1 MKEANKEIIVNH
13 KAAEL
18 YSIVLDVE
26 KYPDYIPWCTK
37 IEILVKGKKQMKAN
51 MIVDYKLFPSQKFTS
66 KVIFDSK
73 SLIIKTKYIEGPLKN
88 LNTIW
93 NFIDLKKN
101 QSKVVFNLEF
111 EFSNYFHQKLAELFL
126 PLIES
131 KMMESFIQRADET
144 LD

>member
-1 MKEANKEIIVNH
+1 MKETNKEIIVNH
-13 KAAEL
+13 KALEL

-101 QSKVVFNLEF
+101 QSKVVFSDVFMTERVSLCALLVEVACYMY
-111 EFSNYFHQKLAELFL
+111 ECHDGRTE
-126 PLIES
+126 
-131 KMMESFIQRADET
+131 
-144 LD
+144 

>member
-1 MKEANKEIIVNH
+1 MKENNKEIIINH

-37 IEILVKGKKQMKAN
+37 IEILAKGKNRIKAN
-51 MIVDYKLFPSQKFTS
+51 MIVDYKLLPSQKFTS
-66 KVIFDSK
+66 NVFFDSS
-73 SLIIKTKYIEGPLKN
+73 SLTIKTKYIEGPLKN

-101 QSKVVFNLEF
+101 QSKVLFNLEF
-111 EFSNYFHQKLAELFL
+111 EFSNYFHQKLAELFF

-131 KMMESFIQRADET
+131 KMMESIIQRAKEK

>member
-1 MKEANKEIIVNH
+1 MKETNKEIIVNH
-13 KAAEL
+13 KALEL

-26 KYPDYIPWCTK
+26 KYPDYIPWCKK

-73 SLIIKTKYIEGPLKN
+73 SLTIKTKYIEGPLKN

-93 NFIDLKKN
+93 NF
-101 QSKVVFNLEF
+101 
-111 EFSNYFHQKLAELFL
+111 Y
-126 PLIES
+126 
-131 KMMESFIQRADET
+131 
-144 LD
+144 

>member
-1 MKEANKEIIVNH
+1 MKETNKEIIVNH

-51 MIVDYKLFPSQKFTS
+51 MIVDYKLFPSQKFKS
-66 KVIFDSK
+66 NVFFDSK
-73 SLIIKTKYIEGPLKN
+73 SLTIKTRYIEGPLKN

-93 NFIDLKKN
+93 NFIELKN
-101 QSKVVFNLEF
+101 IALSKG
-111 EFSNYFHQKLAELFL
+111 FL
-126 PLIES
+126 IIASSPLTRSSYHADEDFS
-131 KMMESFIQRADET
+131 KMRKLREKQSQCHQ
-144 LD
+144 LQ